1 MAGNNR
7 QTSSNKM
14 SKFNWTNELVND
26 LMIYGR
32 TFSRS
37 ILNVSSIKVF
47 RKIGWSSIP
56 SKSVKVFDA
65 GLHGQKTLT
74 KFLMENF
81 DRVNGALHIT

>member
-1 MAGNNR
+1 MVNMAGNNR

-26 LMIYGR
+26 LMIYE
-32 TFSRS
+32 
-37 ILNVSSIKVF
+37 N
-47 RKIGWSSIP
+47 P
-56 SKSVKVFDA
+56 SKFLTKVFDA

-74 KFLMENF
+74 KFLIENF

>member
-1 MAGNNR
+1 MGIGGKCKDNKNMADFEEDVALYVCILGTLLLRNR

-37 ILNVSSIKVF
+37 ILNVSLLILIF
-47 RKIGWSSIP
+47 LYSSI
-56 SKSVKVFDA
+56 
-65 GLHGQKTLT
+65 
-74 KFLMENF
+74 
-81 DRVNGALHIT
+81 